1 MQIIDGYC
9 NEPNIFADDIGEY
22 NTAIWGTRDCVLPA
36 GERLGYELVSNNEIK
51 IKDGVFSTQGRRG
64 VIKKGTTESCII
76 ENGTQAENRNDLIV
90 IEYAKDSSTLVESH
104 TLKVIKGTPGEAA
117 TDPDVV
123 TGDIQAGDVLH
134 QMPLYRVKL
143 EGLNVVAVERL
154 FSVGNNAIGKEFD
167 PDKDYEIGDL
177 TLQYNKAWKFKVK
190 HLAGAWDES
199 QMEETDVLTELAA
212 QNKNFA
218 ELGENLEKNTFGNQ
232 VTLVKDQNYICSSDG
247 YFRIVC
253 AYQEKSR
260 AVGFINDILLVAIS
274 STNSSSVVINNSM
287 ASIVFVRA
295 GMTIKY
301 TGTNAQGYFIP
312 LI

>member
-1 MQIIDGYC
+1 MALKEDYKDAVFAGLRKYKMLDNGDGTVSLVDMTECEAAGDKFGAKDVNAITKTVNATGEII
-9 NEPNIFADDIGEY
+9 ADDNDGFKPDQKYVIG
-22 NTAIWGTRDCVLPA
+22 D
-36 GERLGYELVSNNEIK
+36 
-51 IKDGVFSTQGRRG
+51 
-64 VIKKGTTESCII
+64 
-76 ENGTQAENRNDLIV
+76 IV
-90 IEYAKDSSTLVESH
+90 IYDNKTWRF
-104 TLKVIKGTPGEAA
+104 KVDHEPGE
-117 TDPDVV
+117 
-123 TGDIQAGDVLH
+123 
-134 QMPLYRVKL
+134 
-143 EGLNVVAVERL
+143 
-154 FSVGNNAIGKEFD
+154 
-167 PDKDYEIGDL
+167 
-177 TLQYNKAWKFKVK
+177 
-190 HLAGAWDES
+190 WDES
-199 QMEETDVLTELAA
+199 QVERTNILAVIA
-212 QNKNFA
+212 EQNKNFV

-260 AVGFINDILLVAIS
+260 AVGFINDIILVAIS

>member
-1 MQIIDGYC
+1 MTDTTDK
-9 NEPNIFADDIGEY
+9 FD
-22 NTAIWGTRDCVLPA
+22 
-36 GERLGYELVSNNEIK
+36 
-51 IKDGVFSTQGRRG
+51 ST
-64 VIKKGTTESCII
+64 
-76 ENGTQAENRNDLIV
+76 
-90 IEYAKDSSTLVESH
+90 
-104 TLKVIKGTPGEAA
+104 
-117 TDPDVV
+117 
-123 TGDIQAGDVLH
+123 
-134 QMPLYRVKL
+134 
-143 EGLNVVAVERL
+143 
-154 FSVGNNAIGKEFD
+154 
-167 PDKDYEIGDL
+167 KDYAVGD
-177 TLQYNKAWKFKVK
+177 YVIYDNKAWKFTTV
-190 HLAGAWDES
+190 HPAGAWDES
-199 QMEETDVLTELAA
+199 HVEQTNILAEIAA

-260 AVGFINDILLVAIS
+260 AVGFINDIILVALS

-287 ASIVFVRA
+287 ASIIFVRA

>member
-36 GERLGYELVSNNEIK
+36 GERLGYELISNNEIK

-64 VIKKGTTESCII
+64 VIKKGTAESCII

-199 QMEETDVLTELAA
+199 QMEETDVLTELA
-212 QNKNFA
+212 
-218 ELGENLEKNTFGNQ
+218 
-232 VTLVKDQNYICSSDG
+232 
-247 YFRIVC
+247 
-253 AYQEKSR
+253 
-260 AVGFINDILLVAIS
+260 
-274 STNSSSVVINNSM
+274 
-287 ASIVFVRA
+287 
-295 GMTIKY
+295 
-301 TGTNAQGYFIP
+301 
-312 LI
+312 

>member
-1 MQIIDGYC
+1 MALKEDYKDAVFAGLRKYKMLDNGDGTVSPVDMTEYENGGDKFGAKDVNTITKTVNATGEII
-9 NEPNIFADDIGEY
+9 ADDNDGFKPDQKYVIG
-22 NTAIWGTRDCVLPA
+22 D
-36 GERLGYELVSNNEIK
+36 
-51 IKDGVFSTQGRRG
+51 
-64 VIKKGTTESCII
+64 
-76 ENGTQAENRNDLIV
+76 IV
-90 IEYAKDSSTLVESH
+90 IYDNKTWRF
-104 TLKVIKGTPGEAA
+104 KVDHEPGE
-117 TDPDVV
+117 
-123 TGDIQAGDVLH
+123 
-134 QMPLYRVKL
+134 
-143 EGLNVVAVERL
+143 
-154 FSVGNNAIGKEFD
+154 
-167 PDKDYEIGDL
+167 
-177 TLQYNKAWKFKVK
+177 
-190 HLAGAWDES
+190 WDES
-199 QMEETDVLTELAA
+199 QVERTNILAVIA
-212 QNKNFA
+212 EQNKNFV

-260 AVGFINDILLVAIS
+260 AVGFINDIILVAIS